1 MEPRPIAILGA
12 TGSIGTT
19 TLAVVRAHPSLL
31 RVAGLAAHSRW
42 QDLIGPTREFQVKTI
57 ALADTAAAA
66 AARASGEFPGV
77 RILEGTAGLTE
88 VACLPEVHTVISAVV
103 GTAGLGPTLAALRA
117 RKQIALANKELLVL
131 AGKFVTAAARA
142 AGTTLL
148 PVDSEHNAI
157 HQLLRGKARAE
168 IARLVLTASGGAFR
182 ETPLAELNGVTVAQ
196 ALQHPNWKMGPKV
209 TIDSATMANK
219 GLELIEARW
228 LFDLPA
234 SQIDVVIH
242 PQSIIHSLITLSD
255 GSLQAQLSPPS
266 MAYPIQDCL
275 LYPLRLPCPA
285 PQLNLAQSLSLTM
298 SPPDPARY
306 PCLGLARAAAT
317 TGGTAPAIFNAAN
330 EVAVEA
336 FIAGRLP
343 FTAIAECVQRTLA
356 QVAAHEPAD
365 LAEVLAADT
374 AARQAASVLA
384 LGLVR

>member
-19 TLAVVRAHPSLL
+19 TLAVVRAHPTLL
-31 RVAGLAAHSRW
+31 RVAGLAAHTRW
-42 QDLIGPTREFQVKTI
+42 RDLLGPVREFQVKTI
-57 ALADTAAAA
+57 ALADSAAAA

-88 VACLPEVHTVISAVV
+88 VACLPEVHTVVSAVV
-103 GTAGLGPTLAALRA
+103 GTAGLAPTLAALEA
-117 RKQIALANKELLVL
+117 HKHMALASKELLVL
-131 AGKFVTAAARA
+131 AGKFVTAAART

-157 HQLLRGKARAE
+157 HQLLRGKERSE

-182 ETPLAELNGVTVAQ
+182 DTPLAELARVTVAQ
-196 ALQHPNWKMGPKV
+196 ALQHPNWNMGPKV

-219 GLELIEARW
+219 GLEVIEARW
-228 LFDLPA
+228 LFDLPENR
-234 SQIDVVIH
+234 IDVVVH
-242 PQSIIHSLITLSD
+242 PQSIIHSLVTLSD
-255 GSLQAQLSPPS
+255 GSLQAQLSPPN

-275 LYPLRLPCPA
+275 LFPRRLPCPA
-285 PQLNLAQSLSLTM
+285 PQLNLAEALALTM

-306 PCLGLARAAAT
+306 PCLGLARAAAA

-336 FIAGRLP
+336 FVAGQLP
-343 FTAIAECVQRTLA
+343 FTGIAELVRQTLSA
-356 QVAAHEPAD
+356 QPAHEPSALAD
-365 LAEVLAADT
+365 VLAADADARRT
-374 AARQAASVLA
+374 ASRLA
-384 LGLVR
+384 LRLAR